1 MKADVF
7 RKFLISTRDL
17 KKDPRV
23 IQTAETIRCLI
34 TQLIAT
40 SFFSRRLVAQASE
53 DPNARENPQCI
64 TGRLTSRLYVSSV
77 ECALLQLL
85 QKLVDLLE
93 EALPTDDA
101 GTSGDT
107 FQRTL

>member
-1 MKADVF
+1 MPDHTADSNILLLRAARGPGIRGF
-7 RKFLISTRDL
+7 QRKG
-17 KKDPRV
+17 
-23 IQTAETIRCLI
+23 
-34 TQLIAT
+34 
-40 SFFSRRLVAQASE
+40 
-53 DPNARENPQCI
+53 NAQCI

-77 ECALLQLL
+77 ECGLLQLL

-107 FQRTL
+107 FQRTLKR